1 MAKSGK
7 RQRRLEI
14 DVDRYQELLDSIDV
28 TPAPKEQVLRAIWAI
43 SLMAIDLGLA
53 VHHAPTSPSE

>member
-1 MAKSGK
+1 MAKSDK

-28 TPAPKEQVLRAIWAI
+28 TPAYREKVIRALSSIC
-43 SLMAIDLGLA
+43 LMAIDLGLTI
-53 VHHAPTSPSE
+53 HPAPTSPPE